1 MITIA
6 VLILIDYLKCR
17 RNTNVEHLTARQP
30 VINGSMR
37 LVPVTVKR

>member
-6 VLILIDYLKCR
+6 VLILIDYLQSR
-17 RNTNVEHLTARQP
+17 RYINEEHLTARQP

-37 LVPVTVKR
+37 LVPLPVKR